1 MYAKMIDMRL
11 KKITYNC
18 QQCNAKIKSPYT
30 QYTYTG
36 DEIKRVCKK
45 CKNIETHY
53 KRKGL

>member
-1 MYAKMIDMRL
+1 MRL

-18 QQCNAKIKSPYT
+18 EMCNAKIKTPYT

-36 DEIKRVCKK
+36 GEIKRVCKK

-53 KRKGL
+53 KRKGP